1 MKKIL
6 LISNKVHH
14 YRSRIYNS
22 FSEKLQTLGFEF
34 HVISNHFQEVDF
46 ETTYIKHTLKFEIRP
61 YLRKIDA
68 LKPDV
73 VINFLHL
80 KDSIFLPVVLFCKL
94 RQIPN
99 IYWGHGLNLHEKKN
113 PIKNQLFKLIH
124 NLSSAIILYT
134 PNETQYIAPKNHAK
148 TFIAYNTLNFSSI
161 APREISDKK
170 SVKSKYRIKE
180 DFVVLYIS
188 RILPYKGLDILMKMI
203 PAMPG
208 VGLVIAGPGISKEQ
222 QVKADTNANIYYLGE
237 KYNTEADEIFNMGD
251 VFSTP
256 GHIGLALNQSFFW
269 GKPVLVL
276 NKNHAPEIYYMKN
289 GETGF
294 VCDNEEELREK
305 IILLQKNPT
314 LLAQMSSNAKQVAK
328 NQMSIDKMFNGFQQA
343 IEFCTSAK

>member
-22 FSEKLQTLGFEF
+22 FSEKFRSLGFEF
-34 HVISNHFQEVDF
+34 HVASNQFQEVDF
-46 ETTYIKHTLKFEIRP
+46 ETTYIKHPLEFGVHR
-61 YLRKIDA
+61 YLRIIDT

-80 KDSIFLPVVLFCKL
+80 KDTIFLPIVVYCRAKK
-94 RQIPN
+94 IPN

-113 PIKNQLFKLIH
+113 VFKNQLFKLIH
-124 NLSSAIILYT
+124 SLSSAIILYT
-134 PNETQYIAPKNHAK
+134 PNETKYISKKNQTK

-161 APREISDKK
+161 APQIIRDKK
-170 SVKSKYRIKE
+170 TVKSVYSIKE

-188 RILPYKGLDILMKMI
+188 RILPYKGLDVLMKLI
-203 PAMPG
+203 PGMPG
-208 VGLVIAGPGISKEQ
+208 VGLVIVGPGISKEQ
-222 QVKADTNANIYYLGE
+222 QAQVNASENIYYLGE

-276 NKNHAPEIYYMKN
+276 NKNHAPEIFYMKN

-294 VCDNEEELREK
+294 VCSNEQELREK
-305 IILLQKNPT
+305 IILLQKDRK
-314 LLAQMSSNAKQVAK
+314 LLAQMSSNAKQVAEE
-328 NQMSIDKMFNGFQQA
+328 QMSIEKMFHGFQQA
-343 IEFCTSAK
+343 IEYCTST

>member
-14 YRSRIYNS
+14 YRSHIYNS
-22 FSEKLQTLGFEF
+22 FSEKFRSLGFEF
-34 HVISNHFQEVDF
+34 HVASNHFQDVDF
-46 ETTYIKHTLKFEIRP
+46 DINYNKHVLEFGVQRYIKI
-61 YLRKIDA
+61 IDT

-80 KDSIFLPVVLFCKL
+80 KDTIFLPILVYCRLKK
-94 RQIPN
+94 IPC

-113 PIKNQLFKLIH
+113 VFKNQLFKLIH

-134 PNETQYIAPKNHAK
+134 PNETKYIAPKNQSK
-148 TFIAYNTLNFSSI
+148 TFIAYNTLNFSSLTPQI
-161 APREISDKK
+161 IRDKNTVK
-170 SVKSKYRIKE
+170 SVYGIQE

-188 RILPYKGLDILMKMI
+188 RILPYKGLDVLLKLI
-203 PAMPG
+203 PGIPE
-208 VGLVIAGPGISKEQ
+208 VGLVIIGPGISKEQ
-222 QVKADTNANIYYLGE
+222 QAQVEAAENIYYLGE
-237 KYNTEADEIFNMGD
+237 KYNNEADEIFNMGD

-276 NKNHAPEIYYMKN
+276 NKNHAPEIFYMKN

-294 VCDNEEELREK
+294 VCRNEQELRDK
-305 IILLQKNPT
+305 IILLQKDKK
-314 LLAQMSSNAKQVAK
+314 LLAQMSSNAKKVAED
-328 NQMSIDKMFNGFQQA
+328 QMSIERMFHGFQQA
-343 IEFCTSAK
+343 IEFCVTRK